1 MTKGATDRSGL
12 EVLDMEEC
20 LELLASVPIGRV
32 AMVDGGE
39 IAVLPVNHVVDDGRV
54 CFRTAPGAK
63 LDAGIM
69 QHVVT
74 FEADD
79 FDDDAR
85 TGWSV
90 IVKGRADLVT
100 DPDEL
105 ERLRDSGIR
114 PWANPTFRTNWVT
127 LHATSITGR
136 RIDVDDAS
144 DG

>member
-1 MTKGATDRSGL
+1 MAAQTTDRSGM
-12 EVLDMEEC
+12 EVLDLDEC

-32 AMVDGGE
+32 AMIDSGE
-39 IAVLPVNHVVDDGRV
+39 IAVLPVNHVVQDGRV

-69 QHVVT
+69 QHVAT

-79 FDDDAR
+79 YDATTG

-90 IVKGRADLVT
+90 VVKGRADLVT

-105 ERLRDSGIR
+105 ERLRESGVR
-114 PWANPTFRTNWVT
+114 PWSNPSFRTNWVAM
-127 LHATSITGR
+127 HASSVTGR
-136 RIDVDDAS
+136 RIVPGD
-144 DG
+144 

>member
-1 MTKGATDRSGL
+1 MAAGTTDRSGM
-12 EVLDMEEC
+12 EVLDVEEC
-20 LELLASVPIGRV
+20 MDLLATVPIGRV

-39 IAVLPVNHVVDDGRV
+39 IAVLPVNHVIDDGRV

-79 FDDDAR
+79 YDEEGE

-90 IVKGRADLVT
+90 VIKGRADLVT
-100 DPDEL
+100 DTDEL

-114 PWANPTFRTNWVT
+114 PWANPSFRTNWVT
-127 LHATSITGR
+127 LHANSITGR
-136 RIDVDDAS
+136 RISVE
-144 DG
+144 G

>member
-1 MTKGATDRSGL
+1 MAAQTTDRSGM
-12 EVLDMEEC
+12 EVLDLDEC

-32 AMVDGGE
+32 AMIDSGE
-39 IAVLPVNHVVDDGRV
+39 IAVLPVNHVVQDGRV

-69 QHVVT
+69 QHVAT

-79 FDDDAR
+79 YDATTG

-90 IVKGRADLVT
+90 VVKGRADLVT

-105 ERLRDSGIR
+105 ERLRESGVR
-114 PWANPTFRTNWVT
+114 PWSNPSFRTNWVT
-127 LHATSITGR
+127 MHASSVTGR
-136 RIDVDDAS
+136 RIVPGD
-144 DG
+144 

>member
-1 MTKGATDRSGL
+1 MAAGATDRSGM
-12 EVLDMEEC
+12 EVLDVEEC
-20 LELLASVPIGRV
+20 MDLLATVPIGRV

-39 IAVLPVNHVVDDGRV
+39 IAVLPVNHVIDDGRV

-79 FDDDAR
+79 YDEEGE

-90 IVKGRADLVT
+90 VIKGRADLVT
-100 DPDEL
+100 DTDEL

-114 PWANPTFRTNWVT
+114 PWANPSFRTNWVT
-127 LHATSITGR
+127 LHANSITGR
-136 RIDVDDAS
+136 RISVE
-144 DG
+144 G

>member
-1 MTKGATDRSGL
+1 MAAHSTDRSGM
-12 EVLDMEEC
+12 EVLDQVEC
-20 LELLASVPIGRV
+20 MELLASVPIGRV
-32 AMVDGGE
+32 AMIDAGE
-39 IAVLPVNHVVDDGRV
+39 IVVLPVNHVVLDGRV

-69 QHVVT
+69 QHVAT

-79 FDDDAR
+79 YDAEAG

-105 ERLRDSGIR
+105 DRLRASGVR
-114 PWANPTFRTNWVT
+114 PWSNPTYRTNWVT
-127 LHATSITGR
+127 MHASAVTGR
-136 RIDVDDAS
+136 RIQPE
-144 DG
+144 G

>member
-1 MTKGATDRSGL
+1 MTTGATDRSGM
-12 EVLDMEEC
+12 EVLDLEEC

-32 AMVDGGE
+32 AVIDGGE
-39 IAVLPVNHVVDDGRV
+39 IAVLPVNHVVDQGRV

-74 FEADD
+74 FEADQYD
-79 FDDDAR
+79 EEEH

-90 IVKGRADLVT
+90 VVKGRADLVT
-100 DPDEL
+100 DPDDL

-114 PWANPTFRTNWVT
+114 PWSNPSFRTNWVT
-127 LHATSITGR
+127 LNASSVTGR
-136 RIDVDDAS
+136 RIHVGDA
-144 DG
+144 

>member
-1 MTKGATDRSGL
+1 MTKGTTDRSGM
-12 EVLDMEEC
+12 EVLDMQEC
-20 LELLASVPIGRV
+20 FELLASVPIGRV
-32 AMVDGGE
+32 AMIDGGE
-39 IAVLPVNHVVDDGRV
+39 IAVLPVNHVVDGDRV
-54 CFRTAPGAK
+54 CFRSAPGAK

-79 FDDDAR
+79 YDEEGH

-90 IVKGRADLVT
+90 VVKGRADLVT

-114 PWANPTFRTNWVT
+114 PWSNPSFRTNWVT
-127 LHATSITGR
+127 LRPTEVTGR
-136 RIDVDDAS
+136 RIVADE
-144 DG
+144 G